1 MRFQTNIALTQ
12 SAADW
17 LDTQALA
24 IRKAQRIYI
33 SRSAFLRALV
43 HGVQNGGLDFSHC
56 RSEKDIAGYL
66 WLVIRAFLD
75 RSVGPELPMYTTE
88 PTGTPAAEEG
98 RVQEKTA
105 PRGTVRRYGVPK

>member
-88 PTGTPAAEEG
+88 PAYSGEVVHPFRWKRSSVEEPDAG
-98 RVQEKTA
+98 
-105 PRGTVRRYGVPK
+105 VRTS